1 MTAAIWRGSDEKVTT
16 LCPLCGGKSFDVYT
30 DESNQRMTPSALG
43 PSRTEL
49 SPGKILR
56 CRNCRFGFRQLR
68 PSDEQ
73 LARLYKQLDTRVYD
87 SEIEGRSRSAVGQLK
102 IVQQYANNTGR
113 LLDIGCASG
122 LFLKC
127 AVDAGWQAEGIEQS
141 HTHCQTARRIL
152 DSNVQIHYSTLQGA
166 HLPTASFDVVT
177 LWDVLEHITDP
188 IGFLDLAGSLLRPGG
203 FLFANVPNLD
213 SIQAR
218 LLRSKWPLLLPEHL
232 NYFNLDSLK
241 ICGARSGL
249 HWIDS
254 RRRAAG
260 FSLGYVFYRLRQHG
274 VPGSSL
280 VFRLVNS
287 VGIRNLTIRVP
298 LGEICGVWKR

>member
-1 MTAAIWRGSDEKVTT
+1 MTNGEACPICLGKRLEIYLEDQEHAITS
-16 LCPLCGGKSFDVYT
+16 
-30 DESNQRMTPSALG
+30 SALG
-43 PSRTEL
+43 PSRTEV
-49 SPGKILR
+49 SPGRILR
-56 CRNCRFGFRQLR
+56 CQECRFGFRQAR
-68 PSDEQ
+68 PTDDQ
-73 LARLYKQLDTRVYD
+73 LGQLYDHLDSGLYE
-87 SEIEGRSRSAVGQLK
+87 SESQGRSMTALRQLK
-102 IVQQYANNTGR
+102 IIERYAKPPGR

-122 LFLKC
+122 LFLRRV
-127 AVDAGWQAEGIEQS
+127 VDAGWKGEGIEP
-141 HTHCQTARRIL
+141 CEPLVRKARQVLGSEAR
-152 DSNVQIHYSTLQGA
+152 VHFATLQA
-166 HLPTASFDVVT
+166 APITAASFDAVT
-177 LWDVLEHITDP
+177 LWDVLEHVTDP
-188 IGFLDLAGSLLRPGG
+188 IRFLGLAESLVRPGG

-241 ICGARSGL
+241 MCGARSAL

-254 RRRAAG
+254 CRRSAA

-280 VFRLVNS
+280 AFQLVNK